1 MLGGIIYKNTSC
13 RKEIRAYANCL
24 AEYRESPYEQIIYCK
39 ELLES
44 LNECFEKNKKR
55 STWSEKAA
63 KDFQKTVSENQNRQA
78 SSYSS
83 KSKDLLALSY

>member
-44 LNECFEKNKKR
+44 LNQCFEKNKKR
-55 STWSEKAA
+55 STSKKVA

-78 SSYSS
+78 SSYSN

>member
-24 AEYRESPYEQIIYCK
+24 AEHRESPYEQIIYCK

-55 STWSEKAA
+55 STSEKAA
-63 KDFQKTVSENQNRQA
+63 KDFQKTVSENQNQKA